1 MEVIQAVRAPLDM
14 ATADNLAELFRALAD
29 PTRVRIISLLVGTEV
44 AVSDIAARLDMS
56 VSAISHQLNLLR
68 LLRVV
73 ASRREGRQVLY
84 RLDDEH
90 VEMMFRQSVDHI
102 KHS

>member
-1 MEVIQAVRAPLDM
+1 MEAMQAVRPPLDM

-44 AVSDIAARLDMS
+44 AVSDIAARLEMS

-90 VEMMFRQSVDHI
+90 VEMVFQQSVDHI
-102 KHS
+102 THS